1 MLKSLA
7 GHYFSFK
14 TAMPE
19 QPIST
24 GTTRQMT
31 TSLLWTKVMGE
42 KTMEHKFKTLLVAM
56 VLFALTMGQSVFAQ
70 NADIAKTSNECKRCI
85 TACESAIKYGDDKG
99 TKFKETNHMRA
110 LRDCVKAC
118 QLSEDYLNRGSELNK
133 DAAKL
138 SIQACN
144 KAAISCES
152 LGNDLQ
158 MKATA
163 DDCRRCAEALKK
175 VSAL

>member
-1 MLKSLA
+1 MERKI
-7 GHYFSFK
+7 K
-14 TAMPE
+14 T
-19 QPIST
+19 
-24 GTTRQMT
+24 
-31 TSLLWTKVMGE
+31 V
-42 KTMEHKFKTLLVAM
+42 LVAM
-56 VLFALTMGQSVFAQ
+56 VLFALTSGQSVFAQ
-70 NADIAKTSNECKRCI
+70 NADVAKTSNECKKCVSS
-85 TACESAIKYGDDKG
+85 CETAIKYGDDKG
-99 TKFKETNHMRA
+99 AKYKETNHMRA
-110 LRDCVKAC
+110 LKDCVKAC

>member
-1 MLKSLA
+1 MV
-7 GHYFSFK
+7 
-14 TAMPE
+14 
-19 QPIST
+19 Q
-24 GTTRQMT
+24 
-31 TSLLWTKVMGE
+31 
-42 KTMEHKFKTLLVAM
+42 KFKTLLVAM
-56 VLFALTMGQSVFAQ
+56 VLFALTMGQSAFAQ
-70 NADIAKTSNECKRCI
+70 NADVAKTANECKRCI
-85 TACESAIKYGDDKG
+85 TGCQTAIKYGNDKG
-99 TKFKETNHMRA
+99 AKYKEINHMRA
-110 LRDCVKAC
+110 LKDCVAAC

-152 LGNDLQ
+152 LGNDNQ

>member
-1 MLKSLA
+1 MK
-7 GHYFSFK
+7 
-14 TAMPE
+14 
-19 QPIST
+19 Q
-24 GTTRQMT
+24 
-31 TSLLWTKVMGE
+31 
-42 KTMEHKFKTLLVAM
+42 KFRALLVAM
-56 VLFALTMGQSVFAQ
+56 ILFALSMGQTVFAQ
-70 NADIAKTSNECKRCI
+70 NADVAKTSNECKRCI
-85 TACESAIKYGDDKG
+85 TACQSAIKYGNDKG
-99 TKFKETNHMRA
+99 AKYKETNHMRA
-110 LRDCVKAC
+110 LKDCVTAC

>member
-1 MLKSLA
+1 MA
-7 GHYFSFK
+7 I
-14 TAMPE
+14 A
-19 QPIST
+19 
-24 GTTRQMT
+24 
-31 TSLLWTKVMGE
+31 
-42 KTMEHKFKTLLVAM
+42 
-56 VLFALTMGQSVFAQ
+56 LFAMTLGQSVFAQ
-70 NADIAKTSNECKRCI
+70 SADVAKTANECKRCI
-85 TACESAIKYGDDKG
+85 TACETAIKYGDDKG
-99 TKFKETNHMRA
+99 AKFAESNHMRA
-110 LRDCVKAC
+110 LKDCVKAC
-118 QLSEDYLNRGSELNK
+118 QLSEDYLNRGSALNK

-175 VSAL
+175 VTAL